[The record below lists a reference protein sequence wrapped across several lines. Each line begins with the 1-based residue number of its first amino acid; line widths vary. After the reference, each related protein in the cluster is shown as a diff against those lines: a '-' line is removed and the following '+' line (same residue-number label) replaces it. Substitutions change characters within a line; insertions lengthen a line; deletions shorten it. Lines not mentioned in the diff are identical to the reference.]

1 MAPGL
6 NSASLLAGRTGN
18 SDGRRGVPP
27 PLPAAKAGL
36 EETRSSSKRRG
47 GASKEPALALPG
59 LGGSVS
65 SVGAGSLQGSSR
77 EVSPMLPSRRV
88 RVCDVN
94 EASVGGVTQDAS
106 AGEKQRRMAVFFLD
120 PAQLIA
126 DIQNCTPV
134 KKDDDHSDEDDDD
147 DEDDDE
153 ESKEASP
160 DEVIEGEKTK
170 SFVSQRTPTMVKRR
184 AGKMQ
189 AGDNEFIQVAIRIR
203 PFLDRNAGE
212 RTILSVDPAV
222 NEITVQLKPDEVRK
236 TSLKDSPSAS
246 TRDVPSNK
254 VRQYKF
260 DYVLDSRGSEGDAN
274 FASQDTVYE
283 TIGARVVRCAME
295 GYNACLFAY
304 GQTGTGKTHT
314 IMGNMAHSQQRGL
327 LPRILEGLFTELE
340 ARKEEVAGGAVDRKT
355 SLQISYLEIFN
366 EQIHDLLVPP
376 KVGAPRDTLQVR
388 YHPIFGVMIN
398 DLTQSSV
405 TKIEE
410 AMELVEF
417 GTRMRSIAST
427 SMNSRSSRAHTVFTF
442 RFEQT
447 IKDGET
453 SMAQVQLVDL
463 AGREQEK
470 SSSDN
475 KDRLKER
482 QFINTS
488 LFHLS
493 TCIMNLSARSKAK
506 KVHEADFAFR
516 NSRLTLLLA
525 HSLSGNSRT
534 GMIAAVSPASSDLD
548 ETISTLRFADHVK
561 KIKTAVTCNK
571 VNKADIVKQLQ
582 EQIKK
587 LTEQLNTKDGSA
599 GSVEQIAQLEAVCSH
614 FKEAFQQEKSRSE
627 ALAAERAECL
637 KEMGLSVKSEGVS
650 VMVCEGKDAVPYLVN
665 LSEDPYLQGCLMY
678 FLKGPEEVTI
688 GNSDGNR
695 VRICGLGIW
704 PKHCIIRN
712 DGNRRLFLQPIPRAE
727 GDKEAPRVFL
737 NGRRVTHQV
746 EMRHQD
752 RLILGHACAFRVAI
766 PLIASEM
773 REAEAEG
780 GSKRDTQGA
789 LDQALAE
796 IEDSSS
802 QSFQHLRKYV
812 EDMEQNVGP
821 EMARAFVKEL
831 HRAVPLVDE
840 ANQITQEV
848 GQDANFELQVL
859 TDLWSSQTNVPE
871 MVVAVL
877 GSRRIVPGQ
886 ETKTAEAPTKAGLRT
901 GRRASGLWQLPAELM
916 PGKSELK
923 FVWTLE
929 KFRERL
935 QSMRDI
941 YEELGRNTRAV
952 QQRLEAEPYNN
963 PWKEIAD
970 AEVCMMLL
978 NGSGST
984 GISQMSQ
991 MIRTESECVSRMS
1004 SKAKA
1009 DDPLSEILKR
1019 SQELIEGASAVLQQP
1034 VRRQRSPTLE
1044 SFYPANSDQEEGLEE
1059 LEMQVAENME
1069 KLSEWYNFGRRF
1081 SISAASAVTCPPDAF
1096 TGGASRSGESRPRSK
1111 PFEGHA
1117 RGQHELASHGSIE
1130 TEGSSSA
1137 QGSGEVWD
1145 PRCDSDED
1153 DDDADEHHGG
1163 NKRDADADVRAS
1175 CARIMHNTGDY
1186 DMADLLEMAVD
1197 LRKENQKLQKKV
1209 EELWWKE
1216 AEMLRTGNGNDTEL
1230 PMTVVGSSAGPQPF
1244 SPSQRLQ
1251 PRLMQQSPMAPPQS
1265 QTILLQQQLQIQ
1277 MGLLQQQQQKFE
1289 THSQFLLEREQKL
1302 QTWSDQL
1309 SRKEQTLAE
1318 MQQVAMRLVSLQAK
1332 ATGPVAA

>member
-1 MAPGL
+1 M
-6 NSASLLAGRTGN
+6 
-18 SDGRRGVPP
+18 
-27 PLPAAKAGL
+27 
-36 EETRSSSKRRG
+36 
-47 GASKEPALALPG
+47 
-59 LGGSVS
+59 
-65 SVGAGSLQGSSR
+65 
-77 EVSPMLPSRRV
+77 MPSRRV
-88 RVCDVN
+88 RYSDVTA
-94 EASVGGVTQDAS
+94 EANLGGLTQDA
-106 AGEKQRRMAVFFLD
+106 AVGEKRRMAVFFLD

-126 DIQNCTPV
+126 DIQKQSPV
-134 KKDDDHSDEDDDD
+134 KKEVEDSDEEDDD
-147 DEDDDE
+147 DEDYE
-153 ESKEASP
+153 ESKEGSR
-160 DEVIEGEKTK
+160 DDVIEGEKAK
-170 SFVSQRTPTMVKRR
+170 SSVSQKNPTVVKKR
-184 AGKMQ
+184 AGKMR

-212 RTILSVDPAV
+212 RTILSVDPSV
-222 NEITVQLKPDEVRK
+222 NEITVQLKPEEIRK
-236 TSLKDSPSAS
+236 NSLKDSPIAS
-246 TRDVPSNK
+246 TRDTASNK
-254 VRQYKF
+254 IRQYKF
-260 DYVLDSRGSEGDAN
+260 DYVLDSRGSEGDAS

-314 IMGNMAHSQQRGL
+314 MMGDMAVSDQRGL
-327 LPRILEGLFTELE
+327 LPRILEGLFTELQ
-340 ARKEEVAGGAVDRKT
+340 ARNEEVAADRKT
-355 SLQISYLEIFN
+355 SLLISYLEIFN
-366 EQIHDLLVPP
+366 EQIHDLLVPQ
-376 KVGAPRDTLQVR
+376 KMGAPRDTLQVR

-398 DLTQSSV
+398 DLTQAPVS
-405 TKIEE
+405 TIEE
-410 AMELVEF
+410 AMKLVEF
-417 GTRMRSIAST
+417 GTKMRSIAAT

-470 SSSDN
+470 SSSDH

-506 KVHEADFAFR
+506 KVNEADFAFR

-571 VNKADIVKQLQ
+571 VNKADVVKQLQ
-582 EQIKK
+582 EQIKR
-587 LTEQLNTKDGSA
+587 LTEQLNTKDGGA
-599 GSVEQIAQLEAVCSH
+599 GTVEKIAELEAVCSQ

-637 KEMGLSVKSEGVS
+637 NEMGLSVKSEGVS
-650 VMVCEGKDAVPYLVN
+650 VMADAVPYLVN

-688 GNSDGNR
+688 GNTDGNK

-704 PKHCIIRN
+704 PKHCIIQN
-712 DGNRRLFLQPIPRAE
+712 KGDRRLFLQPIPPAE

-780 GSKRDTQGA
+780 GSKRDTQSE

-821 EMARAFVKEL
+821 EIARAFVKEL
-831 HRAVPLVDE
+831 HPVVPLVDE
-840 ANQITQEV
+840 ANQITREV

-886 ETKTAEAPTKAGLRT
+886 ETKTADAPTKASPRT
-901 GRRASGLWQLPAELM
+901 GRRASGLWQFPAELM

-941 YEELGRNTRAV
+941 YEELGRDTRAV

-970 AEVCMMLL
+970 AEVCMML
-978 NGSGST
+978 NGLGST
-984 GISQMSQ
+984 SVPEMSQ
-991 MIRTESECVSRMS
+991 LVRSESRCASRMS
-1004 SKAKA
+1004 SKALA
-1009 DDPLSEILKR
+1009 DDPLNQILKR
-1019 SQELIEGASAVLQQP
+1019 SQALIEGAEAVLQQP
-1034 VRRQRSPTLE
+1034 IRRQRSPTLE
-1044 SFYPANSDQEEGLEE
+1044 SFYPVTTDEEEGLEE
-1059 LEMQVAENME
+1059 LELQVAEGME
-1069 KLSEWYNFGRRF
+1069 KLSQWYNLGRRV
-1081 SISAASAVTCPPDAF
+1081 SASSASAATCPLDAL
-1096 TGGASRSGESRPRSK
+1096 TGGSGSRPRSK
-1111 PFEGHA
+1111 PFERRA
-1117 RGQHELASHGSIE
+1117 PRQHGFASHGSIE

-1137 QGSGEVWD
+1137 HGSAEVWD
-1145 PRCDSDED
+1145 PRCDSDLD
-1153 DDDADEHHGG
+1153 DNGAQDNNDAG
-1163 NKRDADADVRAS
+1163 KRDADTDAHAS
-1175 CARIMHNTGDY
+1175 CARIMQSNVDF
-1186 DMADLLEMAVD
+1186 DMADLLEMAAD
-1197 LRKENQKLQKKV
+1197 LRKENHKLQQKV
-1209 EELWWKE
+1209 EELCSKE
-1216 AEMLRTGNGNDTEL
+1216 QAEMPRTRSDNGNEI
-1230 PMTVVGSSAGPQPF
+1230 PMAVVGSSAGPQPI
-1244 SPSQRLQ
+1244 SPSKRLQ
-1251 PRLMQQSPMAPPQS
+1251 PQLVQQSQTVPQQS
-1265 QTILLQQQLQIQ
+1265 QTILLQQQLQTQ
-1277 MGLLQQQQQKFE
+1277 LGLLQQQQQKFE
-1289 THSQFLLEREQKL
+1289 DHSQFLLEREQKL

-1309 SRKEQTLAE
+1309 GRKEQTLAE
-1318 MQQVAMRLVSLQAK
+1318 MQQVAVKLVALQAK